1 MWGRRVSGCGAV
13 STYPDL
19 AELLGRQEDL
29 DPELACCETQSAI
42 GPVIKHPL
50 LFAVPYVPAMNA
62 MINQAFR
69 AKRAAVEEAQNSRR
83 WEHYLWLHERPYRVW
98 AFARIAGQLDDR
110 DYWEQLG
117 RLWTDSENI
126 FEAEALWL
134 RLLTDP
140 ARLACRAL
148 MMTGEERAHLAGLP
162 DRITVYRGYSQ
173 PGRGN
178 GMSWTLSRDVARR
191 FALRFTVDTRG
202 RIARREVDKCD
213 VIAYFGGR
221 GEQEIVLAPRRQRAK
236 SRAA

>member
-1 MWGRRVSGCGAV
+1 MN
-13 STYPDL
+13 TYPDL
-19 AELLGRQEDL
+19 AELLGRQEEL

-50 LFAVPYVPAMNA
+50 LFAVPYAPVMNA
-62 MINQAFR
+62 MINEAFR
-69 AKRAAVEEAQNSRR
+69 AKKAAVAEAKNTGR
-83 WEHYLWLHERPYRVW
+83 WDHYLWLHERPYRVH
-98 AFARIAGQLDDR
+98 AFARIAAQLNDR
-110 DYWEQLG
+110 TYWEQLG

-140 ARLACRAL
+140 ARAANRGL
-148 MMTGEERAHLAGLP
+148 MMTSEERAHLAALP

-178 GMSWTLSRDVARR
+178 GMSWSLSRDVARR
-191 FALRFTVDTRG
+191 FAFRFTVDTRG
-202 RIARREVDKCD
+202 QIARREVDRAE

-236 SRAA
+236 PRRRRAA